1 MEDKASHAE
10 YGYKCID
17 KEADGELFRQEEG
30 ASEEGRDGPE
40 QWRTH
45 AGYND
50 GCV

>member
-10 YGYKCID
+10 YGFKCID
-17 KEADGELFRQEEG
+17 KEAEG
-30 ASEEGRDGPE
+30 SCSGRRKEPVREGRDGPE